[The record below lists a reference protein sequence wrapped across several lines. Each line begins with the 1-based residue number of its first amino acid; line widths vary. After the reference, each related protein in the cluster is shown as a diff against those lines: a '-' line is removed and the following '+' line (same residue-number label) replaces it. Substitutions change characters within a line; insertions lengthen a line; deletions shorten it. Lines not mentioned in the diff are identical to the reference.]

1 MIRVS
6 VALAFAVSLCAA
18 APSAATTADTTATS
32 YALLVPTSEYE
43 TGCFGPCE
51 CAIVS
56 QPTYG
61 SFELRRLYSD
71 PLYTYYAVDRYIASF
86 NNGPGAVSIVGSG
99 TYKLGGEVA
108 LMQQMT
114 LDLQV
119 WGGPVQH
126 FDSGLVPMS
135 VPFPRILVSCA
146 VHGFACMDTV
156 VVVDAKPIATASVPP
171 GQRASIQGVAP
182 NPFGR
187 TTSIA
192 ITLAG
197 PGPVHVAVFDLNGRK
212 VRSLGEWA
220 GSDLGLRT
228 LEWDGRRDD
237 GSEAGAGVYWV
248 RMQQPGG
255 SDERRLVKLD

>member
-1 MIRVS
+1 V
-6 VALAFAVSLCAA
+6 
-18 APSAATTADTTATS
+18 
-32 YALLVPTSEYE
+32 
-43 TGCFGPCE
+43 G
-51 CAIVS
+51 

-61 SFELRRLYSD
+61 SFELRPLGYD

-99 TYKLGGEVA
+99 RYKVGGEVA

-126 FDSGLVPMS
+126 FDSGLVPIS
-135 VPFPRILVSCA
+135 TPFPRIHVSCA
-146 VHGFACMDTV
+146 AHGFACVDTV
-156 VVVDAKPIATASVPP
+156 VVVDAQPVAPASAPPP
-171 GQRASIQGVAP
+171 GQRAGIQGVAP

-187 TTSIA
+187 SASIA

-197 PGPVHVAVFDLNGRK
+197 PGPVRVGVFDLDGRK
-212 VRSLGEWA
+212 VRTLAEWA
-220 GSDLGLRT
+220 GADAGPRT

-237 GSEAGAGVYWV
+237 GSKAQAGVYWV
-248 RMQQPGG
+248 RIQQPGG
-255 SDERRLVKLD
+255 SDARRIVKLN